1 MNKSKAYVMRS
12 MMFVPGHNPK
22 LLESASKSNADALLF
37 DVEDSVQPPENKL
50 LARKMIVEKSQ
61 EKIYDKFYKFVRVN
75 EIGTEFFLQDIIQLT
90 EAKIDGFLLSKTET
104 YEDVKFLDNLLTSI
118 EIERGYESGKFKIV
132 PILETT
138 KSIVNVKEIATASDR
153 IIAIGFG
160 SEDFVSDLQGVR
172 DFGTDVSLFNPR
184 AYVAIV
190 ARAFNLEAI
199 DAAYINVHDL
209 KGLEKHLQVGK
220 TLGYGGMWV
229 LHPKQNTLV
238 NKIYSPTKEEYSNA
252 NRILEL
258 YEKAKELKKGVAIID
273 GTFIGP
279 PVIIKANSI
288 LDRIKQIKS
297 QNKESINYN
306 V

>member
-1 MNKSKAYVMRS
+1 MNKSKKYVIRS
-12 MMFVPGHNPK
+12 MMFVPGHNLK
-22 LLESASKSNADALLF
+22 LLDSASRSNADALLF
-37 DVEDSVQPPENKL
+37 DVEDSVQPPENKI
-50 LARKMIVEKSQ
+50 LARKVIVERTQ
-61 EKIYDKFYKFVRVN
+61 DKVFDNFYKFARIN
-75 EIGTEFFLQDIIQLT
+75 EIGTEFFLQDVIQLT
-90 EAKIDGFLLSKTET
+90 EANLDGFLLSKTES

-138 KSIVNVKEIATASDR
+138 KSIVNTKEIATASDR

-172 DFGTDVSLFNPR
+172 DFGTDISIFNPR

-190 ARAFNLEAI
+190 ARAYNLEAI

-209 KGLEKHLQVGK
+209 EGLEKHLEVGK

-229 LHPKQNTLV
+229 LHPKQNSRV
-238 NKIYSPTKEEYSNA
+238 NRIYSPTKEEYLNA
-252 NRILEL
+252 KRILEL
-258 YEKAKELKKGVAIID
+258 NKKAKELKMGVAIIE

-279 PVIIKANSI
+279 PVIIKANNI
-288 LDRIKQIKS
+288 LNRIKQIKL
-297 QNKESINYN
+297 QNKESIDYD
-306 V
+306 

>member
-1 MNKSKAYVMRS
+1 
-12 MMFVPGHNPK
+12 MFVPGHNLK
-22 LLESASKSNADALLF
+22 LLDSASRSNADALLF
-37 DVEDSVQPPENKL
+37 DVEDSVQPPENKI
-50 LARKMIVEKSQ
+50 LARKVIVERTQ
-61 EKIYDKFYKFVRVN
+61 DKVFDNFYKFARIN
-75 EIGTEFFLQDIIQLT
+75 EIGTEFFLQDVIQLT
-90 EAKIDGFLLSKTET
+90 EANLDGFLLSKTES

-138 KSIVNVKEIATASDR
+138 KSFVNTKEIATASDR

-172 DFGTDVSLFNPR
+172 DNGTDISIFNPR

-190 ARAFNLEAI
+190 ARAYNLEAI

-209 KGLEKHLQVGK
+209 EGLEKHLEVGK

-229 LHPKQNTLV
+229 LHPKQNSRV
-238 NKIYSPTKEEYSNA
+238 NRIYSPTKEEYLNA
-252 NRILEL
+252 KRILEL
-258 YEKAKELKKGVAIID
+258 NKKAKELKMGVAIIE

-279 PVIIKANSI
+279 PVIIKANNI
-288 LDRIKQIKS
+288 LNRIKQIKL
-297 QNKESINYN
+297 QNKESIDYD
-306 V
+306 